1 MAVTLTIPDDVL
13 ITIKLPRTRI
23 EPELRKEVAFTLY
36 ERGLTSMGVARRF
49 AKLTKW
55 EFIEGLAERGIQRHY
70 YDTEADEDIEYARNY
85 Q

>member
-1 MAVTLTIPDDVL
+1 MALTLTIPDSVVG
-13 ITIKLPRTRI
+13 TIKLPKTRL
-23 EPELRKEVAFTLY
+23 ETELYKEMAFTFY

-70 YDTEADEDIEYARNY
+70 DDLEADEDIHYAKRD

>member
-1 MAVTLTIPDDVL
+1 MAVTFTIPDDVL
-13 ITIKLPRTRI
+13 LTIKLPRTRI
-23 EPELRKEVAFTLY
+23 ESELNKEVAFALY

-70 YDTEADEDIEYARNY
+70 YETETDEDIEYARHY

>member
-1 MAVTLTIPDDVL
+1 MAFTLTIPDSVL
-13 ITIKLPRTRI
+13 GTIKLPKIRLER
-23 EPELRKEVAFTLY
+23 ELQKEMAFTLY

-70 YDTEADEDIEYARNY
+70 YETEADEDIRYAKHY

>member
-13 ITIKLPRTRI
+13 STIKLPRTRI
-23 EPELRKEVAFTLY
+23 ESELRKEVAFTLY
-36 ERGLTSMGVARRF
+36 ERELTSMGIARRF

-70 YDTEADEDIEYARNY
+70 YDPEADEDIEYARHY
-85 Q
+85 K